1 MLPLT
6 SPAPTTAERIRSAC
20 ARAGGALLALEM
32 ASEMA
37 SETGKATGRARQD
50 PIAIPVHH
58 LLHDGSFAIAL
69 PVDRAGEAGPPVSGS
84 QALLELTD
92 FAPLPLREPVRSLVW
107 VRGRLEQ
114 VRPDAVTTLLDQ
126 IAAEYPNPALLQVET
141 PRSAPSDGEDP
152 RYTLMRLEVASV
164 VVTDAT
170 GAEPVSVADLL
181 AARPDPVC
189 VVESSLLWHLE
200 TAHTD
205 VVARLVS
212 KLPAPLRRGQVRP
225 LGLDRYGVRFRVE
238 GNDGDRDVR
247 LPFHK
252 PVDDMAGLS
261 RAIRVLMG
269 CPFING
275 LRARR

>member
-1 MLPLT
+1 MATLSCPT
-6 SPAPTTAERIRSAC
+6 PTTAERIRSAC
-20 ARAGGALLALEM
+20 ARAGGALLALE
-32 ASEMA
+32 S
-37 SETGKATGRARQD
+37 GQARRD
-50 PIAIPVHH
+50 PVAVPVHH
-58 LLHDGSFAIAL
+58 LLPDGSFAVAL
-69 PVDRAGEAGPPVSGS
+69 PVDSDAGCPASGS

-92 FAPLPLREPVRSLVW
+92 YAPLPVREPVRSLVW
-107 VRGRLEQ
+107 VRGRL
-114 VRPDAVTTLLDQ
+114 RPLPPGAVTDTLDQ
-126 IAAEYPNPALLQVET
+126 IAAENPNPVLLQVET
-141 PRSAPSDGEDP
+141 PRSAPCEGEL
-152 RYTLMRLEVASV
+152 RYRLLRLEIASV

-181 AARPDPVC
+181 AARPDPFC
-189 VVESSLLWHLE
+189 EIESSLLWHLD
-200 TAHTD
+200 TVHND

-238 GNDGDRDVR
+238 GSDGDHDVR

-252 PVDDMAGLS
+252 PVDDMPGLS
-261 RAIRVLMG
+261 QAIRVLMG